1 MLLGWVQGASVW
13 AWGLRRHRIGS
24 FWWVLVLRGPEMVAT
39 EEEMGV
45 GTGPG
50 SWGAI
55 QGRDV

>member
-45 GTGPG
+45 GTVPG
-50 SWGAI
+50 
-55 QGRDV
+55 